1 MSRLKNFSNINH
13 NWSTEIPVGPGT
25 INSLGVK
32 TIKQIIN
39 INTSFRDNYNRT
51 SATDYIVKLP
61 HTMKNVISMKLYDYH
76 LPNDNYSICD
86 NYHNNKF
93 IIRKRITPDDSYV
106 IDISDGAYISDD
118 INSIEALE
126 DNIINAINFHQDLSG
141 TIEVSIDPI
150 TFKTTFTNISGE
162 DLEFDFSYRAIE
174 SLKDCSTTARIGNL
188 AYRDHLTLGWKLGFR
203 GQHIKPID
211 LSNNKV
217 SQFPSTKTSTS
228 YFTCM
233 NTVNDNTDISFSFHV
248 YASGSS
254 NPSSIT
260 SEGLINLTGENHLFL
275 AINDFQNN
283 HNTVYISA
291 YKDSCFLNPNI
302 LGKLTGDK
310 SYSSNTP
317 ARIYFGP
324 TNIDKLGITIYD
336 SYGRIYNNN
345 FGDYSIELL
354 IESIYDGK

>member
-1 MSRLKNFSNINH
+1 MSRLKNFSDINH
-13 NWSTEIPVGPGT
+13 SWSTEIPVGPGS

-61 HTMKNVISMKLYDYH
+61 QTIKNVISMKLYDYH

-93 IIRKRITPDDSYV
+93 IIRNRTNPDLSYV
-106 IDISDGAYISDD
+106 IDISDGAYVSGDLISQQT
-118 INSIEALE
+118 LE
-126 DNIINAINFHQDLSG
+126 DNILKSINSYSDLSG
-141 TIEVSIDPI
+141 TIDINID
-150 TFKTTFTNISGE
+150 TTNFKTTFTNISGE

-174 SLKDCSTTARIGNL
+174 NQKDCSTTSKIGNL
-188 AYRDHLTLGWKLGFR
+188 SYKDHLTLGWKLGFR
-203 GQHIKPID
+203 GGHIKPID
-211 LSNNKV
+211 SSNNKV
-217 SQFPSTKTSTS
+217 SQFPSTKTSTT
-228 YFTCM
+228 YFSCM
-233 NTVNDNTDISFSFHV
+233 NTVNNNPDISFSFQLD
-248 YASGSS
+248 ASGSV
-254 NPSSIT
+254 NSSIT

-275 AINDFQNN
+275 AINDFHNN

-302 LGKLTGDK
+302 LGKLTDDK
-310 SYSSNTP
+310 SYSTNSP
-317 ARIYFGP
+317 PRIYFGP

-345 FGDYSIELL
+345 HGDYSIELL